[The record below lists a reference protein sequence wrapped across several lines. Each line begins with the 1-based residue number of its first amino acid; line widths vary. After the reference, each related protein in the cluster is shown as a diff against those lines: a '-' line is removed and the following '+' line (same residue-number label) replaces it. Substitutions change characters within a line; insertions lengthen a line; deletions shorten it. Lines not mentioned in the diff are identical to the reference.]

1 MITQKL
7 RLLLAMA
14 LGLALLVGTVALLGA
29 QSQEAADLQPRSPGV
44 LTVCKTAPTD
54 CQYATIQEA
63 VSIADDGDLIKV
75 ATGVYTDINNLGGAD
90 QVVYVSKT
98 VTLRGGYLAP
108 GFADPPAPEINTT
121 ALDAR
126 QTGRVLRITGDISAT
141 VEGLQLMN
149 GEADAGGGIYILN
162 AAARLLGNRI
172 ISNTASVYGGGIFM
186 INSSSTLEDNQIL
199 NNGAYIGAGMSI
211 NGGDGTLHQNTISGN
226 AAGDTGGGLHVEGAD
241 LTLTGNTF
249 YSNTSNSGG
258 GGVFAEERSQLTMTN
273 NLVADN
279 QPVGVL
285 VLGSTANMQH
295 TTLARNGAYGISLTD
310 QEGEYSTVNMT
321 NTLLSGHTAAGV
333 YVYAGNTA
341 NLEGTL
347 WGSEDWSGDGT
358 ILTGTVNFWGD
369 PDFVNPGSGDF
380 HIGPDSAAIDHAVYT
395 EVSVDIDGDPRPYG
409 ASADIGADEY
419 ASMVWVTKD
428 AFPDTV
434 QAGAQLT
441 YTLLVTNNGAVD
453 LTASITDELPA
464 HVTPSGLLTWG
475 PVSITPHDT
484 WTKTVVVTVENE
496 YSGTLVNVV
505 QVNTVEGATDI
516 YTETSHALFT
526 PSNQAPYTPSNP
538 TPADGATAVP
548 ITQTLSWQG
557 GDPDDDLVTYTVS
570 LGATDPPPIVV
581 TTTLT
586 AYSPVLA
593 ADTTYYWLVTAT
605 DGISVSTGQI
615 WHFTTADEWHNLYL
629 PLVLKTG

>member
-1 MITQKL
+1 
-7 RLLLAMA
+7 
-14 LGLALLVGTVALLGA
+14 
-29 QSQEAADLQPRSPGV
+29 
-44 LTVCKTAPTD
+44 
-54 CQYATIQEA
+54 
-63 VSIADDGDLIKV
+63 
-75 ATGVYTDINNLGGAD
+75 
-90 QVVYVSKT
+90 
-98 VTLRGGYLAP
+98 
-108 GFADPPAPEINTT
+108 
-121 ALDAR
+121 
-126 QTGRVLRITGDISAT
+126 
-141 VEGLQLMN
+141 
-149 GEADAGGGIYILN
+149 
-162 AAARLLGNRI
+162 
-172 ISNTASVYGGGIFM
+172 
-186 INSSSTLEDNQIL
+186 
-199 NNGAYIGAGMSI
+199 MSI

-605 DGISVSTGQI
+605 DGISVTAGQPWLFTTMEIWTPSNQEPYVPSNPTPADGATAVPVTQTLSWQGGDPDGDVVTYTVKLGVNHPHPIVVTTPLTEYASILAADTTYHWLVTATDGISVSTGQI